1 VAKQLLNGD
10 VALALW
16 NLSTNS
22 DTTISVNLSDVPGV
36 HSNIVSV
43 VDIFDGVIIG
53 ATNRLQV
60 VVNRSG
66 LNLYRVLLNNVNVHS
81 SMVITTTKLPNAL
94 KGANY
99 DQTIAVTGGLPP
111 YTWSVSTGQLP
122 AGLSLDSATGE
133 ITGKPSWPSG
143 MSAEFTI
150 RVTDAGTPALPVQK
164 QFVIFVL
171 DPTTNTEIQG
181 VLQQAGTSYHLG
193 LIWSSATGL
202 SYQIQSATNLPA
214 ASWQNEGASFSGTGN
229 VMSTN
234 IPIVPGPKKFFRL
247 LLL

>member
-1 VAKQLLNGD
+1 MTMNAMN
-10 VALALW
+10 A
-16 NLSTNS
+16 
-22 DTTISVNLSDVPGV
+22 TISGSPTEAGTATFTVTVTDNGVPV
-36 HSNIVSV
+36 QR
-43 VDIFDGVIIG
+43 
-53 ATNRLQV
+53 TT
-60 VVNRSG
+60 
-66 LNLYRVLLNNVNVHS
+66 NLYTVNVYS
-81 SMVITTTKLPNAL
+81 LITITTTKLPNAL

-111 YTWSVSTGQLP
+111 YTWSVSIGQLP
-122 AGLSLDSATGE
+122 AGLSLDSVTGK
-133 ITGKPSWPSG
+133 ITGSPSWPPG

-150 RVTDAGTPALPVQK
+150 QVTDAGTPALPVQK

-181 VLQQAGTSYHLG
+181 ALQQAGNSLG
-193 LIWSSATGL
+193 LTWSSATSL

-214 ASWQNEGASFSGTGN
+214 SWQNEGAPFSGTGN

-247 LLL
+247 RLLGN